1 MTSYLSKILL
11 TESMKTLIVAPHPDD
26 ELLGCGGTLLRRV
39 AEGGTA
45 AWLLMTAITEDGGWA
60 AERIQ
65 QRAAEIDRVR
75 EGLKIAPHH
84 LYALGFPT
92 VELDRIPMNT
102 LVAKISQVFTDFE
115 PDEVLLPYPGDVH
128 SDHRVTFEAAIACTK
143 WFRYPSVKRVMA
155 YETPSETDFGID
167 PRNISFM
174 PNVFVDISGQ
184 LERKLELMRIYESE
198 MGGFPFP
205 RSEKALRAL
214 ALLRGS
220 QAGFDAAEAFSLL
233 IQR

>member
-1 MTSYLSKILL
+1 
-11 TESMKTLIVAPHPDD
+11 MKTLIVAPHPDD
-26 ELLGCGGTLLRRV
+26 ELLGCGGSLLRRV
-39 AEGGTA
+39 AEGGTV
-45 AWLLMTAITEDGGWA
+45 AWLLMTAITEEGGWA
-60 AERIQ
+60 AAQIR

-92 VELDRIPMNT
+92 AELDRISMNT

-128 SDHRVTFEAAIACTK
+128 SDHRVTFEATSACTK

-155 YETPSETDFGID
+155 YETPSETDLGID
-167 PRNISFM
+167 PRDTGFR

-184 LERKLELMRIYESE
+184 LQRKIELVKLYASE
-198 MGGFPFP
+198 VGEFPFP
-205 RSEKALRAL
+205 RSEQALRAL
-214 ALLRGS
+214 AQLRGS
-220 QAGFDAAEAFSLL
+220 QAGFDVGEGFMLL
-233 IQR
+233 RERL